1 MSSPIP
7 VCVLNDTRVDRH
19 HGCERV
25 MGAIETLLERH
36 GMQVVG
42 ACPAHADWRQ
52 QPGFLR
58 ALEGSRLLLVNG
70 EGTLHHDRPAARRL
84 LEAGA
89 HCARGGVPAVLVN
102 AGWEANGP
110 QLQAM
115 LEDFALVAVRDSAS
129 AARDPGRRPRLP
141 GVPDLSLYGPAQ
153 APAAAARERIVFT
166 DSVDPLQVGGAGT
179 LPPPG
184 GRRHAVH
191 RLSAAR
197 RRPANLRF
205 LRQGFAARDALSPA
219 RLMRI
224 VQLRHRLCRTSFTR
238 TEPFLSAL
246 ARYRL
251 LVSGRFHACTLA
263 LITGTPFISLPSN
276 TGKIAALVADMA
288 WRPGARPR
296 RSTPAASRRP
306 AMPAGPPRKREA
318 IASHLDAAR
327 IRVGTPV
334 PRHPGAG
341 AMTTL
346 LARRTETGWK
356 ASLAAQAC
364 SEASNL
370 QPASLAG
377 RAKAWELARALSPA
391 ASRGMRSTRRR
402 RWAPRRSRWGSRTC
416 WRRDANPPA
425 KRN

>member
-1 MSSPIP
+1 MNSPIP
-7 VCVLNDTRVDRH
+7 VCILNDTRVDRH

-25 MGAIETLLERH
+25 MGAIETLLARH
-36 GMQVVG
+36 GMEVAG

-58 ALEGSRLLLVNG
+58 ALERSRLLLVNG

-89 HCARGGVPAVLVN
+89 HARAAGVPAVLVN

-110 QLQAM
+110 ELQAM

-129 AARDPGRRPRLP
+129 AAEIRASGHACRV
-141 GVPDLSLYGPAQ
+141 VPDLSLYGPAP
-153 APAAAARERIVFT
+153 APASAARERIVFT
-166 DSVDPLQVGGAGT
+166 DSVDRFKSVALERCRRQVGGDT
-179 LPPPG
+179 LSIVFPPPG
-184 GRRHAVH
+184 
-191 RLSAAR
+191 AAGY
-197 RRPANLRF
+197 LRF

-246 ARYRL
+246 GRYRL

-276 TGKIAALVADMA
+276 TGKIAALVADMGLA
-288 WRPGARPR
+288 PWRANTPLDAR
-296 RSTPAASRRP
+296 SIAEASAAGWF
-306 AMPAGPPRKREA
+306 AQEREA

-327 IRVGTPV
+327 SASEGLFQDIR
-334 PRHPGAG
+334 
-341 AMTTL
+341 
-346 LARRTETGWK
+346 
-356 ASLAAQAC
+356 
-364 SEASNL
+364 
-370 QPASLAG
+370 
-377 RAKAWELARALSPA
+377 ELAR
-391 ASRGMRSTRRR
+391 
-402 RWAPRRSRWGSRTC
+402 
-416 WRRDANPPA
+416 
-425 KRN
+425 